1 MQSMTLFHLATS
13 HLPSANTVNVT
24 GNEIEMM
31 LLSEHPGP
39 TCQLWNQ
46 VRSTRFLP
54 LGFPAQTSEP
64 QRR

>member
-1 MQSMTLFHLATS
+1 MQSMTLFHLATG
-13 HLPSANTVNVT
+13 HLPSANTVNVA

-46 VRSTRFLP
+46 IFTTRISKLLNP
-54 LGFPAQTSEP
+54 SVAKAGNP
-64 QRR
+64 R